1 MGVIK
6 QPQNI
11 KAKKWTELHGSTGK
25 FIKIFGYSRITWL
38 EIDRSGR
45 KYLVQIERF
54 KQHN

>member
-11 KAKKWTELHGSTGK
+11 KTKKWTELHGNTGK
-25 FIKIFGYSRITWL
+25 FIKIFEYSRITWL
-38 EIDRSGR
+38 AIDRSGR

-54 KQHN
+54 KQYN